1 MNAEQS
7 DQTIIEFYENQGWDV
22 HFDTERDVI
31 TVFKWDEDVNED
43 HSDGLVVLETIDLNN
58 EEQISSILNQIKEYN
73 G

>member
-1 MNAEQS
+1 MEA
-7 DQTIIEFYENQGWDV
+7 DQVILEFYENQGWDV

-43 HSDGLVVLETIDLNN
+43 HSDGLVVLETIDLSN
-58 EEQISSILNQIKEYN
+58 EEQIDNILNQIKEYN

>member
-1 MNAEQS
+1 MEA
-7 DQTIIEFYENQGWDV
+7 DQVILEFYENQGWDV

-43 HSDGLVVLETIDLNN
+43 HSDGLVVLEAIDLSD